1 MGEVGNLNYREVVMT
16 EDKLKYAQTIIN
28 ILQAKLNESIA
39 LNVQLEARTIVL
51 QEELNSLQ
59 KEEEIDANSDKTKTK

>member
-1 MGEVGNLNYREVVMT
+1 MT

-28 ILQAKLNESIA
+28 ILQTKLNVSTA
-39 LNVQLEARTIVL
+39 LNIQLEASTIIL

-59 KEEEIDANSDKTKTK
+59 KEEKIDANSDKTKTQ

>member
-1 MGEVGNLNYREVVMT
+1 ME

-28 ILQAKLNESIA
+28 VLQAKLNESIA

-51 QEELNSLQ
+51 QEELKSLQ
-59 KEEEIDANSDKTKTK
+59 EEEEIDGDSNKTEKE

>member
-1 MGEVGNLNYREVVMT
+1 M

-28 ILQAKLNESIA
+28 VLQAKLNESIA

-51 QEELNSLQ
+51 QEELKSLQ
-59 KEEEIDANSDKTKTK
+59 EEEEIDGDSNKTEEK

>member
-1 MGEVGNLNYREVVMT
+1 MT

-28 ILQAKLNESIA
+28 ILQTKLNESTA
-39 LNVQLEARTIVL
+39 LNIQLEASTIIL

-59 KEEEIDANSDKTKTK
+59 KEEEIDANSDKTEEK

>member
-1 MGEVGNLNYREVVMT
+1 MK

-28 ILQAKLNESIA
+28 VLQAKLNESIA

-51 QEELNSLQ
+51 QEELKSLE
-59 KEEEIDANSDKTKTK
+59 EEEIDANSDKTKTK

>member
-1 MGEVGNLNYREVVMT
+1 MT

-28 ILQAKLNESIA
+28 ILQTKLNESTA
-39 LNVQLEARTIVL
+39 LNIQLEASTIIL

-59 KEEEIDANSDKTKTK
+59 KEEEIDANSDKTKTQ

>member
-1 MGEVGNLNYREVVMT
+1 ME

-28 ILQAKLNESIA
+28 VLQAKLNESIA

-51 QEELNSLQ
+51 QEELRSLE
-59 KEEEIDANSDKTKTK
+59 EEEIDANSDKTEKE

>member
-1 MGEVGNLNYREVVMT
+1 MT

-28 ILQAKLNESIA
+28 ILQTKLNESTA
-39 LNVQLEARTIVL
+39 LNIQLEARTIVL

-59 KEEEIDANSDKTKTK
+59 KEEEIDANSDKTKTQ